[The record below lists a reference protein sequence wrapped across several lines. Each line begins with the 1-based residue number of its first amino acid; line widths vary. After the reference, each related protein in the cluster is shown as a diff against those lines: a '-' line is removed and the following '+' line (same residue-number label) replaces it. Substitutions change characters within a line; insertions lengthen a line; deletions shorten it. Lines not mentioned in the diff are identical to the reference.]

1 MSAFLASFFF
11 FAIFAPSGHMPS
23 DTRYSLATAQSICS
37 GSLSIAPTENLP
49 HLSKGTHGR
58 YYSKYGPGYAILFVP
73 SAIIANY
80 FSKHTTFSSSQLHQ
94 IIASFT
100 NTFIAALCIV
110 VTMSIMRKF
119 GFDHKNILFS
129 TALMASCSLLLPYS
143 KINHSELPVT
153 LLLLTFAFTWY
164 DCEKL
169 SLKKGLHTGFIMS
182 ALLLLKIGNAV
193 SVSIIGGCCIY
204 HIITG
209 RYTKSGAFTAFFQ
222 PIATILF
229 LIFLNQYRF
238 GTSFNFGYGTEQRMF
253 TTPIQIGLFSL
264 ISSPS
269 KSMFIFSPLLILAV
283 AGFFKAIPEKKRFH
297 ITISILLVSNLFFYS
312 SWHDWHGGWSWGP
325 RLIVPV
331 AILMHLYLPYFF
343 RTFRFRSENL
353 FQMIKSG
360 TVTVLILFSFLINV
374 LGSLIWYQQIY
385 YFHNDYYSLK
395 SSHPRIAYK
404 LLLHKIRNKP
414 EVYDCSILNRDCRQ
428 PPYTTIWDS
437 ITQNDTISF
446 QSFETF
452 QGFSTFWGILRAR
465 SGSNIYLLFPLLFI
479 GLSFLFIRQYLLL
492 NRDCLTAIQE
502 KTIFK

>member
-1 MSAFLASFFF
+1 MSAFFASFFF

-58 YYSKYGPGYAILFVP
+58 YYSKYGPGYAMLFVP
-73 SAIIANY
+73 SAIIANC
-80 FSKHTTFSSSQLHQ
+80 FSKYTTFNSSQLHQ
-94 IIASFT
+94 LLASFT
-100 NTFIAALCIV
+100 NTFVAALCIV
-110 VTMSIMRKF
+110 VIMSTMRKF
-119 GFDHKNILFS
+119 GFDIKNILFS
-129 TALMASCSLLLPYS
+129 TALIASSSLLLPYS

-153 LLLLTFAFTWY
+153 LLLLTFTFTWY

-169 SLKKGLHTGFIMS
+169 SFKKGLHIGFIMS
-182 ALLLLKIGNAV
+182 ALLLLKIGNAIN
-193 SVSIIGGCCIY
+193 VSIIGGCCIY
-204 HIITG
+204 QIITG

-222 PIATILF
+222 PIATTLF

-238 GTSFNFGYGTEQRMF
+238 GSYFNFGYGLEQRMF
-253 TTPIQIGLFSL
+253 TTPILIGLFAL
-264 ISSPS
+264 ITSPS
-269 KSMFIFSPLLILAV
+269 KSMFLFSPLLILAL
-283 AGFFKAIPEKKRFH
+283 AGLFKAISEKKRFH
-297 ITISILLVSNLFFYS
+297 ITIIILLVSNLFFYS

-331 AILMHLYLPYFF
+331 TILMHLYLPYFF
-343 RTFRFRSENL
+343 YSFRLRSENL
-353 FQMIKSG
+353 FQTIKSG
-360 TVTVLILFSFLINV
+360 IVIVLLLFSFLINV

-395 SSHPRIAYK
+395 SSHPTIACK

-414 EVYDCSILNRDCRQ
+414 EVYDCSMLNRNCRQ

-446 QSFETF
+446 HSFETF

-465 SGSNIYLLFPLLFI
+465 SGSNIYLIFPLLLV
-479 GLSFLFIRQYLLL
+479 GLSLLFIRQYLKL
-492 NRDCLTAIQE
+492 NRDCLTTIQE